1 MVICTK
7 TPQTDRSQY
16 QTDCLVL
23 LAKVVNI
30 LWQEQVKLHFGYN
43 PIHMQRRRRRKARSK
58 LDLKVIGVL

>member
-43 PIHMQRRRRRKARSK
+43 PPFICKEEEEEGRHVPK
-58 LDLKVIGVL
+58 